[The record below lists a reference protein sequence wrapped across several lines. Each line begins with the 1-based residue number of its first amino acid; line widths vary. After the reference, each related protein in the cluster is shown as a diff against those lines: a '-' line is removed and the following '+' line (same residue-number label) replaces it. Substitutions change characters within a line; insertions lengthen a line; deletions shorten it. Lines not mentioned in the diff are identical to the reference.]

1 MWSIEQLKYYKESE
15 DKVEFKKGEHGNVA
29 YDGGS
34 RLKPSER
41 RRCILGYV
49 TALCNE
55 KGGSLVIGMED
66 KYPHKVVGTRQNEN
80 STGELEANIYRDTGI
95 RPKIYELYE
104 DEAEKK
110 GRVLVIDVP
119 SRPAGT
125 VFKFEDVPLMRVGE
139 ELKPMSD
146 EVYLSIIQE
155 NEPDF
160 SQQICRDATLD
171 ELDPDALSVLKEK
184 YAKKQNNP
192 IFLTLSNRQIL
203 SDLQLITDEGVTNA
217 AVILLGKEDFI
228 KRVYPQASV
237 MLEYRHSESQITFD
251 NRISYS
257 QPFFIMIDRLWHDI
271 DLRNGKFQI
280 KEGPYIFDVPYF
292 NEEVIRESIN
302 NAITHRDYTR
312 HSETVIK
319 QYPQK
324 LIVTNAGGFPHG
336 VTIDNILTVPSTPR
350 NRLLADVLSKTGIV
364 ERSGQ
369 GIDKIFYRTLSEG
382 KEAPD
387 YSGSDA
393 FNVELIL
400 SAIIQDKAF
409 ALFIESVQQNLAED
423 NKLSVFEIVVLDKIR
438 RNEKT
443 TALDK
448 AVIKQLMDRNLI
460 EKRGKTNGI
469 HYILCRSYYE
479 FTGNTAEYSKKSDW
493 NTSQVTSIII
503 PFLTKYNKAKM
514 GDFVKL
520 LDGHL
525 TRRQVRVYI
534 QHMVDQNILTASGK
548 GYGTYYEISNNYKR
562 NSVLIDKAFILGIE
576 ELKKRGELKWPNN
589 DQEKDDKQVII
600 TCK

>member
-1 MWSIEQLKYYKESE
+1 MWSIEQLKYCKESE

-119 SRPAGT
+119 PRPAGT

-171 ELDPDALSVLKEK
+171 DLDPDALSVLKEK
-184 YAKKQNNP
+184 YARKQNNP

-369 GIDKIFYRTLSEG
+369 GVDKIFYRTLSEG

-589 DQEKDDKQVII
+589 DQDKGG
-600 TCK
+600 K

>member
-1 MWSIEQLKYYKESE
+1 MWSIEQLKYCKESE

-160 SQQICRDATLD
+160 SQQICRDAPLD

-589 DQEKDDKQVII
+589 DQEKDDK
-600 TCK
+600 

>member
-1 MWSIEQLKYYKESE
+1 MWSIEQLKYCKESE

-41 RRCILGYV
+41 LRCILGYV

-217 AVILLGKEDFI
+217 AVILLGKENFI

-589 DQEKDDKQVII
+589 DQEKDDK
-600 TCK
+600 

>member
-1 MWSIEQLKYYKESE
+1 MWSIEQLKYCKESE

-34 RLKPSER
+34 RLKPSEH

-237 MLEYRHSESQITFD
+237 MLEYCHSESQITFD

-589 DQEKDDKQVII
+589 DQEKDDK
-600 TCK
+600 